1 MDTKINYT
9 WKYFYLKAEESF
21 KDELYSLTK
30 AYLSASLTLDNE
42 DSDLIGIYQLLYKT
56 HNILGDKLK
65 AKEILEI
72 CVSLEP
78 SDRNNLVEWYKNFEN
93 IKYTFIAPEPIGQI
107 DSKIYST
114 FEQENAEDGT
124 IKPDWY
130 IYLPEGN
137 ERLITDIVFAIK
149 VGNDNSKNFVEL
161 ENGGYMVTRKLCEK
175 LGVEPTDFMLKEL
188 ATERR
193 QIISLNK

>member
-9 WKYFYLKAEESF
+9 WKYFYLKAEEAF